1 MSDLLPDIELVRRM
15 RNGDQAAFVVLY
27 RRHQA
32 ALYRYAVLRCGSTQV
47 AADVV
52 QEVFVGLM
60 SNQYHYDGLKGNLLY
75 FLFGVARNLAMKFDE
90 VTQHRFQNLESVST
104 LSDSESDDMDESM
117 DVMSE
122 EPNPLERLLQHQMAE
137 DLRVAINDLLPHY
150 RDVLILYEMQEMSY
164 LDIADICQINV
175 GTVRSRLSRARQAL
189 AERLQAYRREAA

>member
-32 ALYRYAVLRCGSTQV
+32 ALYRYAVLRCGSAQV

-60 SNQYHYDGLKGNLLY
+60 SNQYHYDGLKGSLLY

-104 LSDSESDDMDESM
+104 LSDSESDDMEESM
-117 DVMSE
+117 EVICE
-122 EPNPLERLLQHQMAE
+122 APNPLERLLQHQMAE

-175 GTVRSRLSRARQAL
+175 GTVRSRLSRARRAL
-189 AERLQAYRREAA
+189 AERLQVHRREAA

>member
-15 RNGDQAAFVVLY
+15 RNGDQGAFVTLY

-32 ALYRYAVLRCGSTQV
+32 ALYRYAVLRCGSAQV

-90 VTQHRFQNLESVST
+90 VTQHRFQNLESVSP
-104 LSDSESDDMDESM
+104 LFDSESDDMDAPME
-117 DVMSE
+117 VMSE
-122 EPNPLERLLQHQMAE
+122 EPNPFERLLQHQMAE
-137 DLRVAINDLLPHY
+137 DLRVAINDLSPHY

>member
-32 ALYRYAVLRCGSTQV
+32 ALYRYAVLRCGSAQV

-60 SNQYHYDGLKGNLLY
+60 SNQYHYDGLKGSLLY

-117 DVMSE
+117 EVMSE
-122 EPNPLERLLQHQMAE
+122 EANPLERLLQHQMAE

>member
-15 RNGDQAAFVVLY
+15 RNGDQAAFVALY

-104 LSDSESDDMDESM
+104 LSDSELDDMDESM

>member
-15 RNGDQAAFVVLY
+15 RNGDQGAFVTLY

-32 ALYRYAVLRCGSTQV
+32 ALYRYAVLRCGSAQV

-60 SNQYHYDGLKGNLLY
+60 SNQYHYDGLKGSLLY

-90 VTQHRFQNLESVST
+90 VTQHRFRNLESVSPM
-104 LSDSESDDMDESM
+104 SDSESDDMEESM
-117 DVMSE
+117 EVICE

-189 AERLQAYRREAA
+189 AERLQVHRREAA

>member
-15 RNGDQAAFVVLY
+15 RNGDQAAFVALY

-104 LSDSESDDMDESM
+104 LSDSESDDMDESI

>member
-15 RNGDQAAFVVLY
+15 RNGDQAAFVALY

-32 ALYRYAVLRCGSTQV
+32 ALYRYAVLRCGSAQV

-60 SNQYHYDGLKGNLLY
+60 SNQYHYDGLKGHLLY

-117 DVMSE
+117 EVMSE
-122 EPNPLERLLQHQMAE
+122 EANPLERLLQYQMAE

-164 LDIADICQINV
+164 LDIANICQINV